1 MANPSRAAAT
11 RAALARPAI
20 GGEAPP
26 RLWLDPSKLDPNFD
40 YTWIRESTLGEYD
53 EGNIQTAMSQQ
64 GYVPVEADEMPEA
77 VAPTLPGRKAA
88 GDKLIRRG
96 GQILMKRSKEIAQDH
111 AKALAEANR
120 AAIAGVTKDLA
131 GGMDGKNFQPL
142 PDGGVQTAV
151 DRGSSPTAQER
162 FAE

>member
-11 RAALARPAI
+11 RAAQARPAI
-20 GGEAPP
+20 GGEARP
-26 RLWLDPSKLDPNFD
+26 RLWLDPSTLDPNFD

-53 EGNIQTAMSQQ
+53 EGNIQTAMSDQ
-64 GYVPVEADEMPEA
+64 GYEPVLAEEMPLA
-77 VAPTLPGRKAA
+77 VAPVLPGRKAPA
-88 GDKLIRRG
+88 DRLIRRG

-111 AKALAEANR
+111 AEALADANR

-131 GGMDGKNFQPL
+131 EGMDGRNFQSL
-142 PDGGVQTAV
+142 PDGGVRTAV
-151 DRGSSPTAQER
+151 DRGGGAVAER